1 MKRNGC
7 RRGVQLILPKFAGCG
22 RHKILYKKNLSMNL
36 IHCFF
41 ILKIVC
47 IPTILSDDLV
57 LCDHSIFIEKA
68 CEILIFSF
76 ILLLNFR

>member
-1 MKRNGC
+1 
-7 RRGVQLILPKFAGCG
+7 
-22 RHKILYKKNLSMNL
+22 MNL

-47 IPTILSDDLV
+47 IPTILSIDLV

-68 CEILIFSF
+68 CEIFIFSF
-76 ILLLNFR
+76 ILLLNFK

>member
-1 MKRNGC
+1 
-7 RRGVQLILPKFAGCG
+7 
-22 RHKILYKKNLSMNL
+22 MNL

-47 IPTILSDDLV
+47 IPTILSIDLV

-68 CEILIFSF
+68 CEIFIFSF
-76 ILLLNFR
+76 ILLLNFINICMKAYCDVIVIVIL

>member
-1 MKRNGC
+1 M
-7 RRGVQLILPKFAGCG
+7 
-22 RHKILYKKNLSMNL
+22 HL

-47 IPTILSDDLV
+47 IPTILSIDLV
-57 LCDHSIFIEKA
+57 LYDHYIFIEKA
-68 CEILIFSF
+68 CEIFIFSF

>member
-1 MKRNGC
+1 
-7 RRGVQLILPKFAGCG
+7 
-22 RHKILYKKNLSMNL
+22 MNL
-36 IHCFF
+36 INCFF

-68 CEILIFSF
+68 CEIFIFSF

>member
-1 MKRNGC
+1 
-7 RRGVQLILPKFAGCG
+7 
-22 RHKILYKKNLSMNL
+22 MNL

-47 IPTILSDDLV
+47 IPTILSNDLV

-68 CEILIFSF
+68 CEIFIFSLF
-76 ILLLNFR
+76 FCGISDNNICMKAYCDVIVIVIL

>member
-1 MKRNGC
+1 MD
-7 RRGVQLILPKFAGCG
+7 
-22 RHKILYKKNLSMNL
+22 L

-47 IPTILSDDLV
+47 LPTILSYDFV
-57 LCDHSIFIEKA
+57 LCDCSIFIYKQ
-68 CEILIFSF
+68 CELFIFSF